1 MQQIHLGATI
11 DTCKKYQTK
20 NTHLNTEELQ
30 DTTSLSHLFSAT
42 TCIPIYIHHIII
54 WNKITTIFSLPL
66 LRSPQTFQLG
76 SSRLDTMLPILFFPP
91 LHYFSDSTNPFLL
104 VTFTYTNPPLTDYVR
119 LHLYIHIYFYA
130 LPRKSPSLYSCI
142 IFTFSFFS
150 SLSISLSLL
159 LIALQVGRKLF
170 LFHC

>member
-20 NTHLNTEELQ
+20 KTHTPKHKSFRTPL
-30 DTTSLSHLFSAT
+30 LSHLFSAT
-42 TCIPIYIHHIII
+42 TFHSNLHSSHY
-54 WNKITTIFSLPL
+54 NLKQNTIFSLPL
-66 LRSPQTFQLG
+66 LRSSQTFQLG

-130 LPRKSPSLYSCI
+130 LPRKPPLI
-142 IFTFSFFS
+142 I
-150 SLSISLSLL
+150 LL
-159 LIALQVGRKLF
+159 HHFYL
-170 LFHC
+170 